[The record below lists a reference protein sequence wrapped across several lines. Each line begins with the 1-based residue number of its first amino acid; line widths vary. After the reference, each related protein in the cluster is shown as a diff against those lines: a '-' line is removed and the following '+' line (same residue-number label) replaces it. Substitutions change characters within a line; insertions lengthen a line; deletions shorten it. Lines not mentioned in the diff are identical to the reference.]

1 MNQILQINLASPQS
15 TACQNFKEIR
25 EAVYNASLRLYSKHG
40 VQIKDVQTVGDQVI
54 MHVMIPDEIASN
66 FQLGY
71 HLRGVSVRRIE
82 ALTSTG
88 LMKHYKEKYSKL
100 LVAKKL
106 LTYTVIPMQTYTNET
121 ELTMNERFSAG
132 IHFLE
137 LLKNTDET
145 SMAKIRRI
153 LKILQ
158 ED

>member
-15 TACQNFKEIR
+15 TAYQNFKEIR

-40 VQIKDVQTVGDQVI
+40 VQI

-71 HLRGVSVRRIE
+71 HLRGVS
-82 ALTSTG
+82 AY

>member
-15 TACQNFKEIR
+15 TAYQNFKEIR

-40 VQIKDVQTVGDQVI
+40 VQIKDVQTVGEQVI
-54 MHVMIPDEIASN
+54 MHVMIPD
-66 FQLGY
+66 
-71 HLRGVSVRRIE
+71 LRGVS
-82 ALTSTG
+82 AY